1 MAIRHEDL
9 WRALDTLAAE
19 NGMTPSG
26 LARAAGLDATTF
38 NRSKRR
44 GPDGRLRWPS
54 TESLSRALAATGAT
68 LEGFTNLVRGART
81 LGHGRRERTL
91 RMTRLETAN
100 APALFDETG
109 APAGGAWEREE
120 APAIAIAGD
129 YALRVETDAH
139 EPVLS
144 RGDLAMV
151 SPDAQIEAGD
161 RVLACHAGSV
171 FATRLLDQDG
181 AEVTFAPA
189 GQEHRRTLP
198 RAALKWM
205 HRITWIGR

>member
-1 MAIRHEDL
+1 MVAIRHEDL

-44 GPDGRLRWPS
+44 GADGRLRWPS
-54 TESLSRALAATGAT
+54 TESLSRALTATGAT
-68 LEGFTNLVRGART
+68 LEGFTALIRGARA
-81 LGHGRRERTL
+81 LHSGRRERTL
-91 RMTRLETAN
+91 PISQLAD
-100 APALFDETG
+100 AAAALFDERG
-109 APAGGAWEREE
+109 VPAGGAWRREE
-120 APAIAIAGD
+120 APLVADAGD

-139 EPVLS
+139 APVLN

-151 SPDAQIEAGD
+151 SPAAAVEPGD
-161 RVLACHAGSV
+161 RVLASYAGRV
-171 FATRLLDQDG
+171 LAGRLLPAAASVVAFG
-181 AEVTFAPA
+181 AQANPV
-189 GQEHRRTLP
+189 P
-198 RAALKWM
+198 RANIAWM